1 MSISKCSKSSRY
13 CPLRGSF
20 VASEKKFAKVTVGGA
35 GTAKGLATTAGATAL
50 GTAAG
55 PAAAG

>member
-1 MSISKCSKSSRY
+1 MCEEFTIL
-13 CPLRGSF
+13 PVEGV

-35 GTAKGLATTAGATAL
+35 GTAKGPATAGATAP

>member
-1 MSISKCSKSSRY
+1 MSISKCAKSSRY
-13 CPLRGSF
+13 CSLRGSF
-20 VASEKKFAKVTVGGA
+20 VASETKFARVTVGGA
-35 GTAKGLATTAGATAL
+35 GTAKGPATAGAAAP